1 MDHTLLTCSAG
12 PSLFCRQVVP
22 SLETC
27 ILGRQPHWD
36 QPWANLCE
44 QLVSEQGR
52 ARPRVNQ
59 NSNCPGQQCSGT
71 PVCVSVGSRCC
82 ILGLST

>member
-12 PSLFCRQVVP
+12 TSLFCRQTVH

-27 ILGRQPHWD
+27 ILERQPHCD

-44 QLVSEQGR
+44 QGR
-52 ARPRVNQ
+52 VRPRMNQ
-59 NSNCPGQQCSGT
+59 NNCTGQQCSGK

-82 ILGLST
+82 ILGLSF